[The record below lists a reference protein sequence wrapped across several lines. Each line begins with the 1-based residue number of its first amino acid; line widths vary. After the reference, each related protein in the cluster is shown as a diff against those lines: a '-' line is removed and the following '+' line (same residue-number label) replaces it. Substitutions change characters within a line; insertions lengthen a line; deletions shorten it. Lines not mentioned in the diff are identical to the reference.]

1 MTDRFRA
8 ADGGSPVAAATDEG
22 VATEGPP
29 VLIVD
34 SSQRCVEVNEAATRM
49 LGLTRSM
56 LVGQSMETI
65 NLPDEHL
72 LVLPRI
78 EDEQAAG
85 GWAARSQPH
94 SDRPKGRLPSRRETE
109 ILALL
114 ARGSTDA
121 QIAEVL
127 GLSPATVQTHV
138 RNAKAKLGARTRAQA
153 VALALVSGLIELD

>member
-1 MTDRFRA
+1 
-8 ADGGSPVAAATDEG
+8 

-34 SSQRCVEVNEAATRM
+34 AQQRCVEVNEAASRM
-49 LGLTRSM
+49 LGMTRSQI
-56 LVGQSMETI
+56 VGRSVESLD
-65 NLPDEHL
+65 LPDGHL

-78 EDEQAAG
+78 EDEQPG
-85 GWAARSQPH
+85 GWGARRTSGD
-94 SDRPKGRLPSRRETE
+94 DRPRGRQPSKRESE

>member
-1 MTDRFRA
+1 MSQRFRA
-8 ADGGSPVAAATDEG
+8 EGETSAALPNES

-34 SSQRCVEVNEAATRM
+34 ASQHCVEVNEAATRL
-49 LGLTRSM
+49 LGLSRAEI
-56 LVGQSMETI
+56 VGK
-65 NLPDEHL
+65 NVNALDLPDGHL

-78 EDEQAAG
+78 EDEAASG
-85 GWAARSQPH
+85 DGSVRTAMRKTSPGART
-94 SDRPKGRLPSRRETE
+94 PSRRERE
-109 ILALL
+109 ILSLL

-127 GLSPATVQTHV
+127 ELSPATVQTHV

-153 VALALVSGLIELD
+153 VALALVSGMIELS